1 MSGWSLLVIS
11 AVYVG
16 LLFAIAYWGDR
27 RAARRPS
34 AAPRPLIYS
43 LALAVYC
50 TSWTFYGAVGRA
62 ADSGWDYLPIYLGP
76 MLVFLLGGPMLE
88 RLVVLCRHHNITSIA
103 DFIGARY
110 GRRQA
115 LASLV
120 TVIAVIGVLPY
131 LALQLKAVA
140 DSLRVMTQPSPAGGS
155 WLGDG
160 ALVTAALLSA
170 FAILFGTRQVS
181 SSESHHG
188 LVLAVAFE
196 SVVKLLAFVAVG
208 LYAAYGVFD
217 GMGDAITAALGQ
229 PRVTEAMARPDWMTG
244 FIAQTV
250 LAMAAIVCLPRQ
262 FQIMVVENN
271 HRSEL
276 RTARWV
282 FPFYL
287 LLVSVF
293 VLPIAAAGALTA
305 GSGAQPDMYVLS
317 VPLAGERAQLALAA
331 YIGGF
336 SAATSM
342 VIVSAIA
349 LSTMLSNELV
359 MPALLRWHP
368 LGIARGKD
376 LSGLIKTVRRIS
388 IVLLLAF
395 AYLYTRVIAD
405 RTLTSIGLLSFAAV
419 LQFAPALI
427 GGLYWRRGTHQGVL
441 AGLVAGFAIWA
452 YTLMLPALLGA
463 DSALLREGPF
473 GIGWLRPHALFG
485 IDWLDAVTHGTVW
498 SLAFNLA
505 GYVLVSGWVTP
516 GLRDH
521 LHAVRFIDVAAP
533 APAAGGDIAGTA
545 TVGDLRI
552 LLERFFGTD
561 RAAELLREYGRRVG
575 STLQDRDRATPQ
587 MLRTSERLLTGALGA
602 SSARVVMSAMLRGRD
617 MQVED
622 VIRVLDE
629 TSHALQ
635 FSRELLQ
642 AALEHLPQGVSVVD
656 QELRLVAWNR
666 RYVELFDYP
675 PDLVVQEQPIEDLL
689 RYNARRGLLGTDED
703 RSIEALVERRL
714 EHMRAGR
721 AHEHERRM
729 PDGSVIQIRGNPMP
743 GGGFVTSY
751 TDVTAYKQAEAR
763 LQDLADTLEQRVRE
777 RTDELSH
784 LAGELA
790 LAKSAAER
798 ANAAKTRFLA
808 AASHDLVQPISA
820 ARLFVAARDPARLD
834 AEADALMRNVEGSL
848 NAAERLLSA
857 LLDISRLDA
866 GALPVRREHVPLRD
880 ILGPL
885 AAEFSVLA
893 QERGL
898 RLRARSSRHVVHSDP
913 GLLRRILQNFLSNAM
928 RYTEKG
934 GVLIGCRRAGRELR
948 IEVWDSGPGIDPARQ
963 HEIFEEF
970 RRLHS
975 HDALGERGMGL
986 GLAIAERS
994 ARLLGHTIGLRSVP
1008 GRGSVFWVCVP
1019 LGNAAAVQAPLAVPP
1034 RPAPGFGGVR
1044 VLCIENEADVLAGLR
1059 ALLESWG
1066 CRVVGCR
1073 NLDDALHEASS
1084 PPPDLVMADYHL
1096 DDGASGIDA
1105 LDALQARWGQ
1115 PVPGIV
1121 ITADH
1126 TPQARQSALER
1137 GYAFLPK
1144 PVAVAKLRALMN
1156 RLLAARPS

>member
-1 MSGWSLLVIS
+1 VPGWLLLVIS
-11 AVYVG
+11 AAYVG

-27 RAARRPS
+27 HAARAEQPR
-34 AAPRPLIYS
+34 ARPLIYS

-76 MLVFLLGGPMLE
+76 MLVFLFGAPMLE
-88 RLVVLCRHHNITSIA
+88 RLVALCRHHNITSIA

-140 DSLRVMTQPSPAGGS
+140 DSLGMMMLPDAATAG

-160 ALVTAALLSA
+160 ALVTAILLCV

-196 SVVKLLAFVAVG
+196 SVVKLAAFVAVG

-217 GMGDAITAALGQ
+217 GMGDAIGAALSQ

-250 LAMAAIVCLPRQ
+250 LAMAAIICLPRQ

-276 RTARWV
+276 RAARWV

-287 LLVSVF
+287 LLISVF
-293 VLPIAAAGALTA
+293 VLPIAGAGALVT
-305 GSGAQPDMYVLS
+305 GGVSTPDMYVLS
-317 VPLAGERAQLALAA
+317 VPLAGDRTQMALFA

-342 VIVSAIA
+342 VIVSLIA

-368 LGIARGKD
+368 FGIARGND
-376 LSGLIKTVRRIS
+376 LSSLIKTVRRFS
-388 IVLLLAF
+388 IVLLLAL
-395 AYLYTRVIAD
+395 AWLYTRVIAD

-427 GGLYWRRGTHQGVL
+427 GGLYWKRGTHQGVL
-441 AGLVAGFAIWA
+441 AGLVAGFAIWS

-463 DSALLREGPF
+463 DSALLRDGPF

-485 IDWLDAVTHGTVW
+485 LDWLDAVTHGTVW

-505 GYVLVSGWVTP
+505 GYVLVSGWVMP

-521 LHAVRFIDVAAP
+521 LHAVRFIDVATP
-533 APAAGGDIAGTA
+533 QQAPAASVTGSA

-552 LLERFFGTD
+552 LLERFFGGE
-561 RAAELLREYGRRVG
+561 RATQLLRGYGERAGV
-575 STLQDRDRATPQ
+575 TLQDRDRATPQ
-587 MLRTSERLLTGALGA
+587 ILRTSERLLAGALGA
-602 SSARVVMSAMLRGRD
+602 SSARVVMSSMLRGRD
-617 MQVED
+617 MQVEE

-656 QELRLVAWNR
+656 HELRLVAWNR

-689 RYNARRGLLGTDED
+689 RYNARRGLLVADGDGAID
-703 RSIEALVERRL
+703 ALVERRL

-721 AHEHERRM
+721 AYEHERRM

-751 TDVTAYKQAEAR
+751 TDVSAYKQAESR

-820 ARLFVAARDPARLD
+820 ARLFVAARDRERIGTD
-834 AEADALMRNVEGSL
+834 AEALMHNVEGSL
-848 NAAERLLSA
+848 TAAEGLLST

-866 GALPVRREHVPLRD
+866 GALPVRREHVLLSE
-880 ILGPL
+880 ILDPL
-885 AAEFSVLA
+885 AAEFAMLA

-898 RLRARSSRHVVHSDP
+898 RLRTRPCRRVVFTDP
-913 GLLRRILQNFLSNAM
+913 GLLRRIVQNFLSNAL
-928 RYTEKG
+928 RYTEQG
-934 GVLIGCRRAGRELR
+934 GVLLGCRRAGRELR
-948 IEVWDSGPGIDPARQ
+948 IEVWDSGPGIAPERQ
-963 HEIFEEF
+963 PEIFEEF

-975 HDALGERGMGL
+975 HDTRGERGLGL

-994 ARLLGHTIGLRSVP
+994 ARLLGHAIGLRSVP
-1008 GRGSVFWVCVP
+1008 GRGSVFWVRVP
-1019 LGNAAAVQAPLAVPP
+1019 LGNAGAVQAATPSAAQPLA
-1034 RPAPGFGGVR
+1034 GFAGVR
-1044 VLCIENEADVLAGLR
+1044 VLCIDNEADVLAGLR

-1066 CRVVGCR
+1066 CHVIAC
-1073 NLDDALHEASS
+1073 NDLDEALQQGATA
-1084 PPPDLVMADYHL
+1084 PDLVLADYHL
-1096 DDGASGIDA
+1096 DHGASGIDA
-1105 LDALQARWGQ
+1105 LDALQARWVH
-1115 PVPGIV
+1115 PVPGVV

-1126 TPQARQSALER
+1126 TPQARQAALYR

-1144 PVAVAKLRALMN
+1144 PVPVARLRALMS
-1156 RLLAARPS
+1156 RLLVART